1 MLNGLFINVSSKS
14 VFQSLLSA
22 GQIAQTQIA
31 FIKDSNEIWTQ
42 GHYYDCNDTKYST
55 EQLNDIIAQYLNTHD
70 VTDVATWATKDNN
83 ETIPENKLPNKL
95 IITGSYNSNTG
106 KFISGGQ
113 EVTGVAGNL
122 YVDAATGKLY
132 RYSSDTSSFVT
143 VGGETVD
150 LTNYIQK
157 SETSGLIKNDGTIDT
172 NSYLTSA
179 DISDKVDANTV
190 YTKAEIDSKIGNLGN
205 TSSET
210 PHSVKS
216 YVDEQ
221 INTLV
226 GGAPDTLDT
235 LKEIADVLNN
245 NETGIGAINE
255 ALASKANVTD
265 LKQSDWNQTTNTE
278 LDYIKN
284 KPTTTASFTN
294 VGEGNTLE
302 NSEEYDK
309 YVLTSQLNSVR
320 AMVNSIINDPVWID
334 LHSEEEQYT
343 YYFTAQTT
351 KPDITN
357 YKNMLNTNTV
367 PSSIEVPTGAKLYA
381 LIPSSNNVSL
391 EIVGDSDSP
400 FIPLANNED
409 WTEDELYK
417 LVYTGVN
424 EGAAINLKVTIS

>member
-1 MLNGLFINVSSKS
+1 
-14 VFQSLLSA
+14 
-22 GQIAQTQIA
+22 
-31 FIKDSNEIWTQ
+31 
-42 GHYYDCNDTKYST
+42 
-55 EQLNDIIAQYLNTHD
+55 
-70 VTDVATWATKDNN
+70 
-83 ETIPENKLPNKL
+83 
-95 IITGSYNSNTG
+95 
-106 KFISGGQ
+106 
-113 EVTGVAGNL
+113 L

-179 DISDKVDANTV
+179 DISNKVDANTV

-265 LKQSDWNQTTNTE
+265 LKQSDWN
-278 LDYIKN
+278 
-284 KPTTTASFTN
+284 
-294 VGEGNTLE
+294 
-302 NSEEYDK
+302 
-309 YVLTSQLNSVR
+309 
-320 AMVNSIINDPVWID
+320 
-334 LHSEEEQYT
+334 
-343 YYFTAQTT
+343 
-351 KPDITN
+351 
-357 YKNMLNTNTV
+357 
-367 PSSIEVPTGAKLYA
+367 
-381 LIPSSNNVSL
+381 
-391 EIVGDSDSP
+391 
-400 FIPLANNED
+400 
-409 WTEDELYK
+409 
-417 LVYTGVN
+417 
-424 EGAAINLKVTIS
+424 